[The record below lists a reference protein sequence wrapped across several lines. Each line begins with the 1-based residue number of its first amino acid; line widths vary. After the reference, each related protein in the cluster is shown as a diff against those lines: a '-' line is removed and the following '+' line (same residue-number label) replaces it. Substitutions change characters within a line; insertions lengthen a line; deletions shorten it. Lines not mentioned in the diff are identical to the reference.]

1 MQVLNFDWSSPTIP
15 TSGKEWDKNGNVLL
29 AYIKGQDV
37 RYGPEEFLLCSGLFW
52 LVLVADDSM
61 KRTGLQQMICRHVA
75 GVAGALGR
83 LASFELC
90 MEMVIY
96 SVVACVESEDIY
108 LL

>member
-1 MQVLNFDWSSPTIP
+1 
-15 TSGKEWDKNGNVLL
+15 
-29 AYIKGQDV
+29 
-37 RYGPEEFLLCSGLFW
+37 
-52 LVLVADDSM
+52 
-61 KRTGLQQMICRHVA
+61 MICRHVA

-96 SVVACVESEDIY
+96 SVVAGVESEDIY